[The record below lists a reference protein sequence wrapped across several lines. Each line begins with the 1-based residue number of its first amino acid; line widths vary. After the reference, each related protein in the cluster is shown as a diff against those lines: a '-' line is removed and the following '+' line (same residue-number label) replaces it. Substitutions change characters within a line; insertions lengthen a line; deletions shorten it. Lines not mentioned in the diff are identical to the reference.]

1 MENPLSGKLGEWI
14 MDVKWPSLQILHL
27 QPGVW
32 KNPLGEDGALGL
44 ENGFPHSIEDSGGSF
59 LLAVMRESLG
69 KMTEE

>member
-1 MENPLSGKLGEWI
+1 MNIGCE
-14 MDVKWPSLQILHL
+14 ILHL

-44 ENGFPHSIEDSGGSF
+44 EDSGGSF
-59 LLAVMRESLG
+59 LFAVMRESLG